1 MIIFDASYL
10 IAFLHPS
17 PEPPMDRNNQPVSE
31 FRERVNHLVATLNA
45 SEQLIGVPTP
55 ALAEVLVRA
64 GSGRIR
70 YMQTIGNAYRFKV
83 LPFDQRAAIDAS
95 ELIAK
100 IKEEHKKQPLIT
112 WAKVK
117 FDIQIAAI
125 GKTEGAT
132 VIYSDDTDIEAHGKR
147 LNIPVK
153 RICDLP
159 SPPPP
164 PVPRDFQVRPAGEQ
178 AQLFDPTPLLLKAVT
193 ETEPGQS
200 EAPKEVQNEPK
211 AESAQDAS
219 GPSPEK

>member
-10 IAFLHPS
+10 IAYLHPN
-17 PEPPMDRNNQPVSE
+17 PEPPMDRNNQPVAA
-31 FRERVNHLVATLNA
+31 FRERVNHLVTTLNA

-64 GSGRIR
+64 GSGKLR
-70 YMQTIGNAYRFKV
+70 YMQTIGDAYRFKV

-95 ELIAK
+95 ELIAR
-100 IKEEHKKQPLIT
+100 IKEEHKKQPLAT

-132 VIYSDDTDIEAHGKR
+132 VIYSDDREIEALGKR

-164 PVPRDFQVRPAGEQ
+164 VTRDIQAGPASEQ
-178 AQLFDPTPLLLKAVT
+178 TAIV
-193 ETEPGQS
+193 
-200 EAPKEVQNEPK
+200 
-211 AESAQDAS
+211 
-219 GPSPEK
+219 